1 MDEDTEGGLSDY
13 MHGGDCINQFYI
25 SWIGEFIYRDI
36 WYIICYMHGGHVLIA
51 PIDSTFLGLVNLYH
65 TKILLKI
72 NAVAWHQGKV
82 NL

>member
-36 WYIICYMHGGHVLIA
+36 WYIIWYMHRGHVMIEWINSTHISWIGEFISQLDFTELWLIQ
-51 PIDSTFLGLVNLYH
+51 N
-65 TKILLKI
+65 
-72 NAVAWHQGKV
+72 
-82 NL
+82 